1 MPAKPTCEEL
11 EQKLTVLDKLIAES
25 RVQKGSLQSEKQFRC
40 VYEESPIG
48 IELYDP
54 YGKLLDVNKACLD
67 IFGVSDVRE
76 VQGFGLF
83 EDPNVT
89 DELKARLRNGE
100 TVRYEVA
107 FDFGKV
113 KELKLYETTKSGTIY
128 LDVMIAPQTVRPDD
142 SVKGYLVLVQD
153 QTERKKAEEALEKAH
168 AELEQKVEERTA
180 ELVITNEQ
188 LKAENKERQRVVKA
202 LRESEERY
210 RALFEQAADSIVL
223 IDSETGALVEFN
235 ERTHRSLGYS
245 RKEFEKLKIPDFE
258 VIESAEEVAVHIKNV
273 IEEGSDIFET
283 KHLTKSGEI
292 RDIWVSSRAITI
304 GEKNFIQSIWR
315 DIGDL
320 KRAKEEL
327 RKSETRYSLATI
339 AGQVGVWDWNIET
352 NEIYI
357 DPNLKMMLGYED
369 HEIKNHMD
377 NWAKFVHPDDMEQ
390 VMAEAQSHLDGLTP
404 HYEIAHRMLHKNGG
418 FRWFL
423 ARGNAIRDA
432 NGKPYR
438 MIGTDVDI
446 TLQKQ
451 VGEQLWESEERYR
464 TLIAKMINGFALHE
478 ILCDPAGKPCDY
490 RFLEINSAFE
500 EMTGLKTEE
509 IVGKTVL
516 EVLPQTESYW
526 IDTYGKVALTGESIR
541 FENYSQELSKYF
553 EVLAYSP
560 KKGQF
565 ATVFTDITERK
576 QEEEERE
583 KLKAQLLQ
591 AQKMEA
597 IATLAGGIAHQF
609 NLRYLR

>member
-541 FENYSQELSKYF
+541 FANYSQELSKYF
-553 EVLAYSP
+553 EVLAYRP